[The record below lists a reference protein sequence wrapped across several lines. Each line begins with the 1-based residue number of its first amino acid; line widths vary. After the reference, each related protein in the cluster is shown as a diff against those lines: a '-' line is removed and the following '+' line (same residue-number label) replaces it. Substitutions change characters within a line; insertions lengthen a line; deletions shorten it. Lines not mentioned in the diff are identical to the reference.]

1 MNRRDLFESMAYID
15 STILERSE
23 RRKRPA
29 RRPIRW
35 WNAVAAV
42 VAVALLLGLIVM
54 VLFRPRSWCA
64 FCPMGTMTQSI
75 CKLRNRRD

>member
-42 VAVALLLGLIVM
+42 VAVGVSFALTC
-54 VLFRPRSWCA
+54 VLFREKDVE
-64 FCPMGTMTQSI
+64 M
-75 CKLRNRRD
+75 